1 MLVGTLRT
9 TARRYT
15 LCFQRKFAPLR
26 GLRGLLR
33 THPAIPARSTTGPG
47 VRNEGLAQTNMKE
60 VFKMATATT
69 VMEPNVK
76 ISATKLLINNQWVN
90 SVSGKTFPTINPS
103 TGEVITQ
110 VAESDAADVDK
121 AVAAARAA
129 FDKGPWRKMS
139 ASQRGVLMN
148 KLADLI
154 EKHADEL
161 AQLEALDNGKP
172 YAVAKGADVPL
183 TVACY
188 RYYAGWADKNQGKTI
203 PINGN
208 YFCYTKH
215 EPVGVVGQIIPW
227 NFPMLMQAWKLG
239 PALATGCTVV
249 LKPAEQT
256 PLTALR
262 IGELI
267 LEAGFPPGVVN
278 LMSGYGP
285 TAGAAIARHMD
296 VDKVA
301 FTGSTEVGHLIM
313 KAAAE
318 TNLKRVTLELG
329 GKSPNIVFADA
340 DMEKAIEGAHFALF
354 FNQGQC
360 CCAGSRLFVEE
371 KCYDE
376 FVEKSVARAKKRTV
390 GNPFDKKTEQ
400 GPQVD
405 QDQFNKVMSYI
416 DVGKKEKAKL
426 VAGGNRVGDKG
437 YFIEP
442 TVFADVKDDMKI
454 AQEEIFGPVMA
465 ILKFKDVNEVA
476 ERANKSMYGLAAAVW
491 TKDISKAH
499 AIADSVRAGTV
510 WVNCYDVFA
519 NYTEVKTVTI
529 KL

>member
-1 MLVGTLRT
+1 
-9 TARRYT
+9 
-15 LCFQRKFAPLR
+15 
-26 GLRGLLR
+26 
-33 THPAIPARSTTGPG
+33 
-47 VRNEGLAQTNMKE
+47 MKE
-60 VFKMATATT
+60 AFQMATATT

-110 VAESDAADVDK
+110 VAESDAPDVDK

-129 FDKGPWRKMS
+129 FEKGAWKKMS

-154 EKHADEL
+154 EKNADEL

-172 YAVAKGADVPL
+172 YAVAKAADVPL

-203 PINGN
+203 PVNGN

-262 IGELI
+262 IGELM

-278 LMSGYGP
+278 ILPGYGP

-340 DMEKAIEGAHFALF
+340 DMDQAIEGAHFALF

-360 CCAGSRLFVEE
+360 CCAGSRLFVED

-416 DVGKKEKAKL
+416 DAGKKEHAKL
-426 VAGGNRVGDKG
+426 VAGGNRVGNKG

-442 TVFADVKDDMKI
+442 TVFSDVQDDMKI
-454 AQEEIFGPVMA
+454 AKEEIFGPVMA
-465 ILKFKDVNEVA
+465 ILKFKDLEEVT

-491 TKDISKAH
+491 TKDITKAH
-499 AIADSVRAGTV
+499 AIADGVRAGTV
-510 WVNCYDVFA
+510 WVNCYDVFDA
-519 NYTEVKTVTI
+519 GAPFGGFKQSGIGRELGEYALSNYTEVKTVTI

>member
-1 MLVGTLRT
+1 
-9 TARRYT
+9 
-15 LCFQRKFAPLR
+15 
-26 GLRGLLR
+26 
-33 THPAIPARSTTGPG
+33 
-47 VRNEGLAQTNMKE
+47 
-60 VFKMATATT
+60 MATATT
-69 VMEPNVK
+69 AIEPSVK
-76 ISATKLLINNQWVN
+76 ISANKLLINGKWVN
-90 SVSGKTFPTINPS
+90 SASGKTFPTINPS

-110 VAESDAADVDK
+110 IAEADAVDVDR
-121 AVAAARAA
+121 AVIAARAA
-129 FDKGPWRKMS
+129 FETGAWRKQMT
-139 ASQRGVLMN
+139 ASQRGAMIN
-148 KLADLI
+148 RLADLI

-161 AQLEALDNGKP
+161 AQLESLDNGKP
-172 YAVAKGADVPL
+172 YHIARAADLPL
-183 TVACY
+183 TIACY
-188 RYYAGWADKNQGKTI
+188 RYYAGWADKIQGKTI
-203 PINGN
+203 PVNGN

-227 NFPMLMQAWKLG
+227 NFPLLMQAWKLG

-256 PLTALR
+256 PLSALR
-262 IGELI
+262 VGELI
-267 LEAGFPPGVVN
+267 LEAGFPEGVVN
-278 LMSGYGP
+278 ILPGYGP

-313 KAAAE
+313 RAAAD

-340 DMEKAIEGAHFALF
+340 DMDEAIEGAHFALF

-376 FVEKSVARAKKRTV
+376 FVERSVARAKKRTV
-390 GNPFDKKTEQ
+390 GNPFDTNTEQ

-405 QDQFNKVMSYI
+405 QDQFNKVMGYI
-416 DVGKKEKAKL
+416 ETGKKENGKML
-426 VAGGNRVGDKG
+426 TGGHRVGDKG

-442 TVFADVKDDMKI
+442 TVFADVTDNMTI
-454 AQEEIFGPVMA
+454 AREEIFGPVMT
-465 ILKFKDVNEVA
+465 ILKFKSIDEVA
-476 ERANKSMYGLAAAVW
+476 ARANNTAYGLAAAVW

-510 WVNCYDVFA
+510 WVNCYDVFDA
-519 NYTEVKTVTI
+519 GAPFGGFKQSGIGRELGEYSLSNYTEIKTVTV